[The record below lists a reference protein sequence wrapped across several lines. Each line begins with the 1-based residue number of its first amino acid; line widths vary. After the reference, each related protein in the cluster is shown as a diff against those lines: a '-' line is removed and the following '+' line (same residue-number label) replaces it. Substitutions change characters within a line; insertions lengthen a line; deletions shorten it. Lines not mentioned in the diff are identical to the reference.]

1 MLTKFQINLIYRSG
15 AMAKTSFCPMKIQQ
29 QQLEGADLNVKPAP
43 TAWIR
48 PEDTCT
54 RKNSHESAT
63 KPSCNHR
70 NQCMQQTK
78 GHSTSQQPHSTS
90 RYVTKTHSSIA

>member
-1 MLTKFQINLIYRSG
+1 VSEKLISKIFSHFPFFQKFVHPLIAIFLWEVHNDDRNMLSRFQIDPIYRSR
-15 AMAKTSFCPMKIQQ
+15 AMEKTSFSLEKIQQ

-54 RKNSHESAT
+54 RK
-63 KPSCNHR
+63 K
-70 NQCMQQTK
+70 
-78 GHSTSQQPHSTS
+78 
-90 RYVTKTHSSIA
+90 

>member
-1 MLTKFQINLIYRSG
+1 MLGKFQIDPIYRSG
-15 AMAKTSFCPMKIQQ
+15 EMAKTSFDPVKIQQ
-29 QQLEGADLNVKPAP
+29 QQLEGVDLNVKPTP

-54 RKNSHESAT
+54 RKNNHELVA

-70 NQCMQQTK
+70 NQSCSK
-78 GHSTSQQPHSTS
+78 
-90 RYVTKTHSSIA
+90 